1 MGPASLSK
9 LSDSL
14 REQGYR
20 LTLQREIIIEA
31 VEAVEGHI
39 SVDDIYQQVH
49 PRFPQVNLSTIYR
62 TLELLEQAGLV
73 GHSHFHDGV
82 TKWHRAGEGHHQHL
96 ICERCGA
103 ESELEL
109 SVVAPLATEI
119 RERYGFA
126 ANLGHFA
133 ITGICQS
140 CLRKGEQPH
149 HH

>member
-1 MGPASLSK
+1 VRPVSLSK
-9 LSDSL
+9 LSESL

-31 VEAVEGHI
+31 VEAVHGHI

-73 GHSHFHDGV
+73 GHSHFHDGA

-96 ICERCGA
+96 VCERCGA

-133 ITGICQS
+133 ITGVCQA
-140 CLRKGEQPH
+140 CLKKGERP
-149 HH
+149 